1 MIPKGRGADRSL
13 ELVRRSLLPGDD
25 LPFQEA
31 LTVGQMRQAFDVE
44 GVSFGESD
52 GGASAGETGSSTRGA

>member
-1 MIPKGRGADRSL
+1 MIPKGCGADRSL

-31 LTVGQMRQAFDVE
+31 LTVGQMRQAFNVK

-52 GGASAGETGSSTRGA
+52 GGEESDQP